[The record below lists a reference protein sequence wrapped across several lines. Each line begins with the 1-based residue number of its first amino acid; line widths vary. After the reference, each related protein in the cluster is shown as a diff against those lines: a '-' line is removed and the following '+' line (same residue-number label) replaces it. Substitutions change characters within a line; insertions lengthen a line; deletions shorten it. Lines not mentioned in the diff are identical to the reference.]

1 MREAQLQAT
10 DYLILLLAGACLGSL
25 IKASDESFGAPG
37 YTYTIIAVCK
47 LETSFYTKFSSKFF
61 HFLIGLLFCFSSSV
75 SSSVQNSSFKIIL
88 TRQVTLL
95 ERKCFGDE

>member
-1 MREAQLQAT
+1 MREAKLQAT

-47 LETSFYTKFSSKFF
+47 LVSF
-61 HFLIGLLFCFSSSV
+61 
-75 SSSVQNSSFKIIL
+75 
-88 TRQVTLL
+88 
-95 ERKCFGDE
+95 

>member
-47 LETSFYTKFSSKFF
+47 SKCDY
-61 HFLIGLLFCFSSSV
+61 LLLFISQEKV
-75 SSSVQNSSFKIIL
+75 LHVI
-88 TRQVTLL
+88 TY
-95 ERKCFGDE
+95 